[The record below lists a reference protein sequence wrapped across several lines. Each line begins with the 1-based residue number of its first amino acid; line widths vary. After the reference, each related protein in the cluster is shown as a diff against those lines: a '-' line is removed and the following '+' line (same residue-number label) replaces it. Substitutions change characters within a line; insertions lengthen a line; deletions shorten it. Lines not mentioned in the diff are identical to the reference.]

1 MAPRASM
8 AARPSTGGKHTGG
21 KGIKTKAPRRNTG
34 TGTGDIYRPQEMKKE
49 QKDTP
54 KLMRQP
60 RRPRQTIPPLQTW
73 HRRSSRDPQISTLN
87 RPLDLKA
94 TLRSTG
100 ASLPPFIPTIESL
113 APLTS
118 GTG

>member
-1 MAPRASM
+1 M

-21 KGIKTKAPRRNTG
+21 KGIKTKAPRRGTG
-34 TGTGDIYRPQEMKKE
+34 TGTGDIYRPQEMKEE

-73 HRRSSRDPQISTLN
+73 HRRSSRDP
-87 RPLDLKA
+87 
-94 TLRSTG
+94 
-100 ASLPPFIPTIESL
+100 
-113 APLTS
+113 
-118 GTG
+118 